1 MADDLQLQIRK
12 VALIRQLC
20 GNCDN
25 GRPSLQ
31 LVRKHTKT
39 YPLGSLLCSKKN
51 LQQRVE
57 QINLIGQAELTSVPP
72 VTANLHHSEVS
83 VSQDLIIVMDRSE
96 YHHKEFADVAA
107 ALQFFSDIGF
117 VHGDINR
124 RNVPTTRN
132 GFSILD
138 FEPCLKQLD
147 HGRVKTMATVP
158 YISNTDKLRNQIS
171 TLTDKLGFFYF
182 VKRVLGT
189 FRPRDIV
196 DLSKSNDHSKYLGFS
211 EKDLV
216 DISYSEL
223 LSRAEIQHIAT
234 DKKL

>member
-1 MADDLQLQIRK
+1 M
-12 VALIRQLC
+12 
-20 GNCDN
+20 
-25 GRPSLQ
+25 
-31 LVRKHTKT
+31 RKHTKT
-39 YPLGSLLCSKKN
+39 YPLRSLLCSKTN

-57 QINLIGQAELTSVPP
+57 QINLIGRAELPSVPP

-83 VSQDLIIVMDRSE
+83 VSQDLIIPTDRSE
-96 YHHKEFADVAA
+96 YDHKEFSDVPA

-124 RNVPTTRN
+124 RNVRPTRN

-147 HGRVKTMATVP
+147 GGRVKTMATVP
-158 YISNTDKLRNQIS
+158 YISNADKLRNQIS

-211 EKDLV
+211 ERDLV
-216 DISYSEL
+216 DVSYSEL
-223 LSRAEIQHIAT
+223 LSLAEIKNIAPG
-234 DKKL
+234 

>member
-1 MADDLQLQIRK
+1 MSIPSLFSPASWDILMAFGSLVVCDLPILIRK
-12 VALIRQLC
+12 LALIGYLYDNFDS
-20 GNCDN
+20 GN
-25 GRPSLQ
+25 PSWQ
-31 LVRKHTKT
+31 LVRKYTKIYT
-39 YPLGSLLCSKKN
+39 LSSLFCLKKN

-57 QINLIGQAELTSVPP
+57 QINLIGKAELPSVPP

-83 VSQDLIIVMDRSE
+83 VSQDLIIPTDRSE
-96 YHHKEFADVAA
+96 YDYKEFADVAA

-124 RNVPTTRN
+124 RNVRPTRN

-147 HGRVKTMATVP
+147 HGRAKTMATVP
-158 YISNTDKLRNQIS
+158 YISNADKLRDQIS

-189 FRPRDIV
+189 F
-196 DLSKSNDHSKYLGFS
+196 K
-211 EKDLV
+211 
-216 DISYSEL
+216 ISS
-223 LSRAEIQHIAT
+223 SCRKAMITQSI
-234 DKKL
+234 

>member
-1 MADDLQLQIRK
+1 M
-12 VALIRQLC
+12 
-20 GNCDN
+20 
-25 GRPSLQ
+25 
-31 LVRKHTKT
+31 RKHTKT
-39 YPLGSLLCSKKN
+39 YPLRSLLCSKTN

-57 QINLIGQAELTSVPP
+57 QINLIGRAELPSVPP
-72 VTANLHHSEVS
+72 VTANLHHSGVS
-83 VSQDLIIVMDRSE
+83 VSQDLIIPTDRSE
-96 YHHKEFADVAA
+96 YDHKEFADVAA

-124 RNVPTTRN
+124 RNVRPTRN

-147 HGRVKTMATVP
+147 DGRVKTMATVP
-158 YISNTDKLRNQIS
+158 YISNTDKLKNQIS

-211 EKDLV
+211 ERDLV
-216 DISYSEL
+216 DVSYSEL
-223 LSRAEIQHIAT
+223 LSLAEIENIAPG
-234 DKKL
+234 

>member
-1 MADDLQLQIRK
+1 M
-12 VALIRQLC
+12 
-20 GNCDN
+20 
-25 GRPSLQ
+25 
-31 LVRKHTKT
+31 RKHTKT
-39 YPLGSLLCSKKN
+39 YPLRSLLCSKKN

-57 QINLIGQAELTSVPP
+57 QINLIGRAELPSVPP

-83 VSQDLIIVMDRSE
+83 VSQDLIILTDRSE

-124 RNVPTTRN
+124 RNVRPTRN

-147 HGRVKTMATVP
+147 DGRVKTMATVP
-158 YISNTDKLRNQIS
+158 YISNTDKLKNQIS

-211 EKDLV
+211 ERDLV
-216 DISYSEL
+216 DVSYSEL
-223 LSRAEIQHIAT
+223 LSLAEIENIAPG
-234 DKKL
+234 

>member
-1 MADDLQLQIRK
+1 M
-12 VALIRQLC
+12 
-20 GNCDN
+20 
-25 GRPSLQ
+25 
-31 LVRKHTKT
+31 RKHTKT
-39 YPLGSLLCSKKN
+39 YPLRSLLCSKKD

-57 QINLIGQAELTSVPP
+57 QINLIGRAELPSVPP
-72 VTANLHHSEVS
+72 VNANLHHSEVS
-83 VSQDLIIVMDRSE
+83 VSQDLIIPSDRSE
-96 YHHKEFADVAA
+96 YDHKEFADVAA

-124 RNVPTTRN
+124 RNVRPTRN

-138 FEPCLKQLD
+138 FEPSLKQLD

-158 YISNTDKLRNQIS
+158 YISNADKLRNQIS

-211 EKDLV
+211 ERDLV
-216 DISYSEL
+216 DVSYSEL
-223 LSRAEIQHIAT
+223 LSLAEIKNIAPG
-234 DKKL
+234 

>member
-1 MADDLQLQIRK
+1 M
-12 VALIRQLC
+12 
-20 GNCDN
+20 
-25 GRPSLQ
+25 
-31 LVRKHTKT
+31 RKHTKT
-39 YPLGSLLCSKKN
+39 YPLRSLLCSKTN

-57 QINLIGQAELTSVPP
+57 QINLIGRAELPSVPP

-83 VSQDLIIVMDRSE
+83 VSQDLIIPTDRSE
-96 YHHKEFADVAA
+96 YDHKEFADVAA

-124 RNVPTTRN
+124 RNVRPTRN

-147 HGRVKTMATVP
+147 DGRVKTMATVP
-158 YISNTDKLRNQIS
+158 YISNSDKLKNQIS

-211 EKDLV
+211 ERDLV
-216 DISYSEL
+216 DVSYSEL
-223 LSRAEIQHIAT
+223 LSLAEIENIAPG
-234 DKKL
+234 

>member
-1 MADDLQLQIRK
+1 M
-12 VALIRQLC
+12 
-20 GNCDN
+20 
-25 GRPSLQ
+25 
-31 LVRKHTKT
+31 RKHTKT
-39 YPLGSLLCSKKN
+39 CPLRSLLCSKTN

-57 QINLIGQAELTSVPP
+57 QINLIGRAELPSVPP

-83 VSQDLIIVMDRSE
+83 VSQDLIITTDRSE
-96 YHHKEFADVAA
+96 YDHKEFADVAA

-124 RNVPTTRN
+124 RNVRPTRN

-147 HGRVKTMATVP
+147 DGRVRTMATVP
-158 YISNTDKLRNQIS
+158 YISNTDKLKNQIS

-211 EKDLV
+211 ERDLV
-216 DISYSEL
+216 DVSYSEL
-223 LSRAEIQHIAT
+223 LSLAEIENIAPG
-234 DKKL
+234 KKLYQ

>member
-1 MADDLQLQIRK
+1 M
-12 VALIRQLC
+12 
-20 GNCDN
+20 
-25 GRPSLQ
+25 
-31 LVRKHTKT
+31 RKHTKT
-39 YPLGSLLCSKKN
+39 YPLRSLLCSKTG

-57 QINLIGQAELTSVPP
+57 QINLIGRAELPSVPP
-72 VTANLHHSEVS
+72 VNANLHHSEVS
-83 VSQDLIIVMDRSE
+83 VSQDLIIPSDRSE
-96 YHHKEFADVAA
+96 YDHKEFADVAA

-124 RNVPTTRN
+124 RNVRPTRN

-147 HGRVKTMATVP
+147 YGRVKTMATVP
-158 YISNTDKLRNQIS
+158 YISNADKLKNQIS

-211 EKDLV
+211 ERDLV
-216 DISYSEL
+216 DVSYSEL
-223 LSRAEIQHIAT
+223 LSLAEIENIAPG
-234 DKKL
+234 

>member
-1 MADDLQLQIRK
+1 M
-12 VALIRQLC
+12 
-20 GNCDN
+20 
-25 GRPSLQ
+25 
-31 LVRKHTKT
+31 RKHTKT
-39 YPLGSLLCSKKN
+39 YPLRSLLCSKTN

-57 QINLIGQAELTSVPP
+57 QINLIGRAELPSVPP
-72 VTANLHHSEVS
+72 VTANLHHSGVS
-83 VSQDLIIVMDRSE
+83 VSQDLIIPTDRSE
-96 YHHKEFADVAA
+96 YDHKEFADVAA
-107 ALQFFSDIGF
+107 ALEFFSDIGF

-124 RNVPTTRN
+124 RNVRPTRN

-147 HGRVKTMATVP
+147 DGRVKTMATVP
-158 YISNTDKLRNQIS
+158 YISNTDKLKNQIS

-211 EKDLV
+211 ERDLV
-216 DISYSEL
+216 DVSYSEL
-223 LSRAEIQHIAT
+223 LSLAEIENIAPG
-234 DKKL
+234 

>member
-1 MADDLQLQIRK
+1 M
-12 VALIRQLC
+12 
-20 GNCDN
+20 
-25 GRPSLQ
+25 
-31 LVRKHTKT
+31 RKHTKT
-39 YPLGSLLCSKKN
+39 YPLRSLLCSKTN

-57 QINLIGQAELTSVPP
+57 QINLIGRAELPSVPR

-83 VSQDLIIVMDRSE
+83 VSQDLIIPTDRSE
-96 YHHKEFADVAA
+96 YDHKEFADVAA

-124 RNVPTTRN
+124 RNVRPTRN

-147 HGRVKTMATVP
+147 DGRVKTMATVP
-158 YISNTDKLRNQIS
+158 YISNTDKLKNQIS

-211 EKDLV
+211 ERDLV
-216 DISYSEL
+216 DVSYSEL
-223 LSRAEIQHIAT
+223 LSLAEIENIAPG
-234 DKKL
+234 